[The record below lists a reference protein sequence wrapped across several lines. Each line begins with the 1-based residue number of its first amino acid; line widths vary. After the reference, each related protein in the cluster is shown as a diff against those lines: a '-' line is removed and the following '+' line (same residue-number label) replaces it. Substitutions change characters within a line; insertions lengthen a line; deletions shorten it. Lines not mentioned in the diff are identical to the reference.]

1 MEEKDVQLLLCFVFK
16 LTFLADQ
23 AKASNR
29 PNKYVEIAVFKT
41 IKSLFQNAKNQNI
54 CHLNIVFK
62 NFEEPGEKLCIEIRR
77 VLPPAAAH
85 LARTAHLPD
94 RP

>member
-1 MEEKDVQLLLCFVFK
+1 MPEMQG
-16 LTFLADQ
+16 TFLQYSSEFYRDFQ
-23 AKASNR
+23 MVFFHYCFRNVVF
-29 PNKYVEIAVFKT
+29 NK
-41 IKSLFQNAKNQNI
+41 
-54 CHLNIVFK
+54 
-62 NFEEPGEKLCIEIRR
+62 FEEPGEKSFIEIRR